1 MSHRAAPSSSEG
13 IWVCVMVVTVWA
25 GALSAGRTA
34 IRSRSRGYAAT
45 MEILL
50 IVALIVL
57 VAAVVV
63 MRKSRG
69 KRPGEP
75 ESTGNDPK

>member
-1 MSHRAAPSSSEG
+1 M
-13 IWVCVMVVTVWA
+13 VMTVWTA
-25 GALSAGRTA
+25 ALSAWQTA
-34 IRSRSRGYAAT
+34 IRFPVTGYAAT

-57 VAAVVV
+57 VVSVVV